1 MKTLTLTLVLLL
13 AACASPAQK
22 AQVNADSAD
31 SRNRAMVHTQLGAGY
46 LERAQLGVALQE
58 LNAAVAADPKYSQ
71 AHNMLGLVYMQLR
84 ENPRAE
90 ESFRRALQT
99 DGNNSDA
106 HNNYGWFLCQ
116 QDRVDESIPHFLS
129 ALKDPLYTTPE
140 RSYLNA
146 GLCSLKKNDIASAE
160 DFFQKALKISANQ
173 PQVYLSLAQINF
185 NRERLVDSKFNLEKY
200 MQFSEPSAEA
210 LWLGVRLARKLQDR
224 GSELSYGQ
232 QLRRKYPDSREA
244 IALRSGIYE

>member
-1 MKTLTLTLVLLL
+1 MKTLTLLLVLLL
-13 AACASPAQK
+13 AACANPAQK
-22 AQVNADSAD
+22 AQVKVDSSE
-31 SRNRAMVHTQLGAGY
+31 SRNRAVVHTQLGAGY

-58 LNAAVAADPKYSQ
+58 LNAAVAADPQYSQ
-71 AHNMLGLVYMQLR
+71 AYNVLGLVYMQLR

-116 QDRVDESIPHFLS
+116 QDRVDESIPHFLA
-129 ALKDPLYTTPE
+129 ALRDPLYTTPE

-146 GLCSLKKNDIASAE
+146 GLCSLKKNDIAGAE

-173 PQVYLSLAQINF
+173 PQVYLSLGQINF

-200 MQFSEPSAEA
+200 MQLSEPSAES

-224 GSELSYGQ
+224 GAELSYGQ

>member
-1 MKTLTLTLVLLL
+1 MKTLTLLLVLLL
-13 AACASPAQK
+13 TACASPGQK
-22 AQVNADSAD
+22 AQINADSAD
-31 SRNRAMVHTQLGAGY
+31 SRNRAMAHTQLGAGY

-58 LNAAVAADPKYSQ
+58 LNAAVAADPNYSQ

-140 RSYLNA
+140 KPYLNA
-146 GLCSLKKNDIASAE
+146 GLCSLKKNDVASAE
-160 DFFQKALKISANQ
+160 DFFQKALKISSNQ
-173 PQVYLSLAQINF
+173 PPVYLSLAQINF